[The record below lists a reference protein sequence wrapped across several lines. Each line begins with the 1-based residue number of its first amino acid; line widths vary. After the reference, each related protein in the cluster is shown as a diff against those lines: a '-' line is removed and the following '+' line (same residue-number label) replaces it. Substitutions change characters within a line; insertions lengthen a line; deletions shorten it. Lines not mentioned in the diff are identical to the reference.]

1 MKELVEL
8 KQKAQDLGELV
19 SQLGDSLDLTKLNET
34 IKSLEEEQ
42 NKDGFWND
50 QRAALQVVS
59 NYNDAKK
66 KVDTYTRISKEYKD
80 LEDLLEASDDD
91 DSEMKELIT
100 STEEELDKDINSFR
114 AILLFSGE
122 YDGLNATL
130 EVHPGAG
137 GTEAQDWA
145 DMLFRM
151 YGRWAEK
158 NSFKFQVLSYE
169 NGEEA
174 GLKSAVIKIC
184 GHNVY
189 GLLKG
194 EKGVHRLVRISPFD
208 ANARRHTSFASV
220 NVVPEFG
227 SVSDVVIDPKDL
239 RVDTF
244 RSGGAGGQNVNKVS
258 SAVRITHIPSGI
270 VVQCEIERS
279 QLMNKATCM
288 EMLADKLMQKKL
300 EERDQKMK
308 SIVGEQK
315 NIEWGSQIRSYVFCP
330 YTMVKDNRT
339 GYETADVNGVMDGD
353 IDPFIYAYLEMEAKN
368 GQSVKKKDQ

>member
-1 MKELVEL
+1 MNYPTLFHSSVIL
-8 KQKAQDLGELV
+8 F
-19 SQLGDSLDLTKLNET
+19 DLTILEKKIAE
-34 IKSLEEEQ
+34 LEEKQ
-42 NKDGFWND
+42 NEDGFWND
-50 QRAALQVVS
+50 QKSALVVVNELS
-59 NYNDAKK
+59 DIKK
-66 KVDTYTRISKEYKD
+66 KVESYRKIKNDFSDLSELIQENSSDPEMLDLIKSMEVD
-80 LEDLLEASDDD
+80 LEKNIHDLRNL
-91 DSEMKELIT
+91 
-100 STEEELDKDINSFR
+100 
-114 AILLFSGE
+114 LLFSGE
-122 YDGLNATL
+122 FDNLNCTL
-130 EVHPGAG
+130 DIHPGAG

-151 YGRWAEK
+151 YGRWCERNGMK
-158 NSFKFQVLSYE
+158 WQVLAYE
-169 NGEEA
+169 NGDEA
-174 GLKSAVIKIC
+174 GMKSATVKIS
-184 GHNVY
+184 GLHAY

-227 SVSDVVIDPKDL
+227 EVSDVVIRPEDL

-258 SAVRITHIPSGI
+258 SAVRVTHLPSGI

-288 EMLADKLMQKKL
+288 EMLRDKLMQKKL
-300 EERDQKMK
+300 EERNAQMK

-330 YTMVKDNRT
+330 YTMVKDHRT
-339 GYETADVNGVMDGD
+339 SEETADVNGVMDGD
-353 IDPFIYAYLEMEAKN
+353 ISRFLYAYLEMESRKGAN
-368 GQSVKKKDQ
+368 KKG

>member
-1 MKELVEL
+1 VPKIWVFWYRSSVILF
-8 KQKAQDLGELV
+8 
-19 SQLGDSLDLTKLNET
+19 DLTKLNAEIT
-34 IKSLEEEQ
+34 ELEAEQ
-42 NKDGFWND
+42 NKEGFWSD
-50 QRAALQVVS
+50 QRSALAVVS
-59 NYNDAKK
+59 RLNDIKK
-66 KVDTYTRISKEYKD
+66 SVDTYTKITRDYKD
-80 LEDLLEASDDD
+80 VQDMIASAEDG
-91 DSEMKELIT
+91 DSEMKELIGSMEDDLSKT
-100 STEEELDKDINSFR
+100 ISDLR
-114 AILLFSGE
+114 AVLLFSGE
-122 YDGLNATL
+122 YDALNATL
-130 EVHPGAG
+130 EIHPGAG

-145 DMLFRM
+145 DMLLRM
-151 YGRWAEK
+151 YGRWAER
-158 NSFKFQVLSYE
+158 NGFKWQVLSYE
-169 NGEEA
+169 AGEEA
-174 GLKSAVIKIC
+174 GLKSATVKIS
-184 GHNVY
+184 GHNAY
-189 GLLKG
+189 GMLKG

-258 SAVRITHIPSGI
+258 SAVRITHIPTGI

-300 EERDQKMK
+300 EERDAKMK
-308 SIVGEQK
+308 SIIGEQK

-330 YTMVKDNRT
+330 YTMVKDHRT
-339 GYETADVNGVMDGD
+339 DHETADVAGVMDGD

-368 GQSVKKKDQ
+368 GGKTQA